1 MPRAGRRQRRV
12 GDQIQEELSALLQ
25 REVQDPRLADVTIT
39 QVAMSPDLRSAEI
52 YISTLGS
59 QEEREEAVVAIRAAA
74 GYFRRE
80 LAQRLSLRFVPEMI
94 FRRDDS
100 LERGQRII
108 DLIEDLP
115 EEP

>member
-1 MPRAGRRQRRV
+1 MPRPSRRQRRV
-12 GDQIQEELSALLQ
+12 GEQIQDELSALLQ

-39 QVAMSPDLRSAEI
+39 QVRMSPDLRRAEI

-59 QEEREEAVVAIRAAA
+59 QEEREVAAVAIRAAA

-80 LAQRLSLRFVPEMI
+80 LARRLSLRFVPEMI

-100 LERGQRII
+100 MERGQRII
-108 DLIEDLP
+108 DLIEDLG